1 MRYSVRVIV
10 HAVVLD
16 VATGEARSPDEGE
29 LVEMLDGVMGQLVAD
44 GVADPDISAEGAD
57 VEISITVDSADIGAA
72 NHDGLVAMR
81 TAVHAAG
88 VGTPGWT
95 IDMSEVAAH
104 EDEFAEQ
111 LRWVEVGV
119 RGVDLVDV

>member
-1 MRYSVRVIV
+1 MARVGWCWYLRRWLLQGAPPVIRRGCVQRSGSRDTANPVR
-10 HAVVLD
+10 
-16 VATGEARSPDEGE
+16 G
-29 LVEMLDGVMGQLVAD
+29 
-44 GVADPDISAEGAD
+44 
-57 VEISITVDSADIGAA
+57 TVDSADIGAA

>member
-1 MRYSVRVIV
+1 MRYSVRVLV

-16 VATGEARSPDEGE
+16 AATGEARSPSEDE
-29 LVEMLDGVMGQLVAD
+29 LVEMLDGVMGQLVSHGAAD
-44 GVADPDISAEGAD
+44 ADIGAEGDD

-95 IDMSEVAAH
+95 IDISEATAH
-104 EDEFAEQ
+104 EDEYQEQ

-119 RGVDLVDV
+119 RDADLVDV